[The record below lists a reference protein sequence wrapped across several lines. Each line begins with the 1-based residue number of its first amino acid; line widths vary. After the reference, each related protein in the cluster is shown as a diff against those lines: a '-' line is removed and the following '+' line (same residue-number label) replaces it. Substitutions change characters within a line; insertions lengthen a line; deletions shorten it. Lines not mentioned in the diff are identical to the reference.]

1 MSWEPVDIDPA
12 DHDEIGEK
20 DDKWDDGKITEIEA
34 KLEEIRQFNE
44 RLETSPDKDV
54 GNITL
59 EKCKVEEDTIE
70 LVSNQMYDK
79 ITKIFNER
87 RKRLSIKGGDKIVK
101 PIRNYDSFDLDDN
114 GNLTFTYKNEV
125 IDFGNF
131 NEGLKFTFKND

>member
-12 DHDEIGEK
+12 DHDEIGEE

-70 LVSNQMYDK
+70 LVSN
-79 ITKIFNER
+79 
-87 RKRLSIKGGDKIVK
+87 
-101 PIRNYDSFDLDDN
+101 
-114 GNLTFTYKNEV
+114 
-125 IDFGNF
+125 
-131 NEGLKFTFKND
+131 